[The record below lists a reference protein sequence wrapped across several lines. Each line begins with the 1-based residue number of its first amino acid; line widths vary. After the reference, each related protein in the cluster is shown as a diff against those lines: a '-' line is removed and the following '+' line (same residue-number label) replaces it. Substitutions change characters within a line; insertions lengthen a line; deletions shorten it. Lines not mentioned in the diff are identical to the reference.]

1 MLEHLDCVVANT
13 TRRGQLVA
21 AECLGRLMKGW
32 RLAADSPPLCQQVFK
47 KAANILSTLLIVP
60 RYAQLRTETLQV
72 SLLCTVLSFSVA
84 ELEPLNFGKKPQC
97 DPVRPLIP
105 ILIINKKD

>member
-1 MLEHLDCVVANT
+1 MLEHLDCVVSNT

-21 AECLGRLMKGW
+21 AECLGRLVKRW
-32 RLAADSPPLCQQVFK
+32 RLPADMSAGGGLLCQEVFR

-72 SLLCTVLSFSVA
+72 T
-84 ELEPLNFGKKPQC
+84 
-97 DPVRPLIP
+97 
-105 ILIINKKD
+105 